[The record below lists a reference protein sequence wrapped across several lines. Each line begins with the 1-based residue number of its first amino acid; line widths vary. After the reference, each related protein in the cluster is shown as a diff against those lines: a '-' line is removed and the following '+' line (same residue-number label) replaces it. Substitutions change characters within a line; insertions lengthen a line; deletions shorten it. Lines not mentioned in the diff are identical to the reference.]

1 MIKKHNDKN
10 TIIQRRNVVK
20 AYANIQKGEFY
31 MAKTYFT
38 LTGTKHYYGTDFLEK
53 GMKITLEKEPD
64 NEYDK
69 EAIQVKMKGMGK
81 IGYVA
86 NSPYTIIGDS
96 MSAGRIYDRIDD
108 KAKAKIVMVTPM
120 GVLCKLCKKKKNKKI
135 LKGLESKENEITV
148 KHDMVTEERIL
159 EALKEIEE

>member
-1 MIKKHNDKN
+1 
-10 TIIQRRNVVK
+10 
-20 AYANIQKGEFY
+20 

-96 MSAGRIYDRIDD
+96 MSTGRIYDRIDD

-120 GVLCKLCKKKKNKKI
+120 GVLCKKKKNKKI
-135 LKGLESKENEITV
+135 LKELESKENEITV

>member
-1 MIKKHNDKN
+1 
-10 TIIQRRNVVK
+10 
-20 AYANIQKGEFY
+20 

-108 KAKAKIVMVTPM
+108 KAKAKVV
-120 GVLCKLCKKKKNKKI
+120 
-135 LKGLESKENEITV
+135 
-148 KHDMVTEERIL
+148 MVTEEKIL
-159 EALKEIEE
+159 EALRQIEEKDYTAKLKQDGMINFIKYGIACCKKFSKVVIGE

>member
-1 MIKKHNDKN
+1 
-10 TIIQRRNVVK
+10 
-20 AYANIQKGEFY
+20 

-38 LTGTKHYYGTDFLEK
+38 LTGTKHYYGSDFLEK
-53 GMKITLEKEPD
+53 GMKIILEKEPD

-108 KAKAKIVMVTPM
+108 KAKEE
-120 GVLCKLCKKKKNKKI
+120 KKETFI
-135 LKGLESKENEITV
+135 RVRTR
-148 KHDMVTEERIL
+148 T
-159 EALKEIEE
+159 

>member
-1 MIKKHNDKN
+1 
-10 TIIQRRNVVK
+10 
-20 AYANIQKGEFY
+20 

-69 EAIQVKMKGMGK
+69 EAIQGKMKGMGK

-96 MSAGRIYDRIDD
+96 MSAG
-108 KAKAKIVMVTPM
+108 
-120 GVLCKLCKKKKNKKI
+120 VLCKLSKKKKNKKL
-135 LKGLESKENEITV
+135 LKELESEHKEVTV
-148 KHDMVTEERIL
+148 KQDMVTEEKIL
-159 EALKEIEE
+159 EALRQIEE